1 MNGKPSFDCA
11 VIGAGPAGI
20 VAAVYLARF
29 CRRTLLLSDGDSRAR
44 WIPRTRNVPAYPEG
58 IGGTELLGRLHEQI
72 SRYDVLRENAHVQS
86 IQGESDR
93 FTIQAQ
99 AGRWSARRILLATGV
114 RDIIPEE
121 LRKLW
126 SLVPEGR
133 VRLCPVCDGF
143 ELCGKRIALLSRGA
157 HAVREAHFLRA
168 FSKEVVLL
176 THGAG
181 HLDDAMR
188 KELSGQGIR
197 WIEAPLQDAQSTPSG
212 LSLTLKAR
220 GATTRAICT
229 STRSSRPRCP
239 ASTPRATWCSP
250 CRRSR
255 WPSGRRR
262 SPRARSTSR
271 SACPGEGPQ
280 PHQSILTF
288 AALTTFSQ
296 RARSSRTCAANSSG
310 VLPTGSM
317 PSVA

>member
-212 LSLTLKAR
+212 LSLALKDAEPLQANALYVGFGAEVHSGLARSLGAR
-220 GATTRAICT
+220 GDDAGYLYVDQKQQT
-229 STRSSRPRCP
+229 SV
-239 ASTPRATWCSP
+239 
-250 CRRSR
+250 
-255 WPSGRRR
+255 
-262 SPRARSTSR
+262 
-271 SACPGEGPQ
+271 PGVYAAGDVV
-280 PHQSILTF
+280 QSL
-288 AALTTFSQ
+288 SQ
-296 RARSSRTCAANSSG
+296 I
-310 VLPTGSM
+310 
-317 PSVA
+317 SVAFGQAAIAASAINLSLGLSR